1 MELVEFNVF
10 LMFRLVAAV
19 LLGGLIGLE
28 RSGNHHNAG
37 LRTHILVC
45 LGAASIMV
53 VSECIV
59 ERYQTQQELMRM
71 GAQVISGIGFL
82 GAGNIIADGNKIRG
96 ITTAAGI
103 WTTACVGIIV
113 GSGYYAIACTVV
125 VFMLFAMLVLRSA
138 KAHVQ
143 ARDRQYVLKAVLD
156 SREAVKPFVEELHA
170 RGVEIVKLQLQP
182 NGAGGNLDA
191 MAELRLLHWDKK
203 RDFISEMGALPGV
216 TELVPLS

>member
-1 MELVEFNVF
+1 
-10 LMFRLVAAV
+10 
-19 LLGGLIGLE
+19 
-28 RSGNHHNAG
+28 
-37 LRTHILVC
+37 
-45 LGAASIMV
+45 
-53 VSECIV
+53 
-59 ERYQTQQELMRM
+59 M

-103 WTTACVGIIV
+103 WTTACIGIIV

-143 ARDRQYVLKAVLD
+143 ARDRQYVLKAALD
-156 SREAVKPFVEELHA
+156 SREAVKPFVEALHA

-203 RDFISEMGALPGV
+203 RDFISEIGALPGV